1 MPATA
6 TRSELLQERAWSWEA
21 LVGRIQPK
29 GDRLAEWNSE
39 FSAWRNEVLR
49 LRTFEADF
57 FLQEPQA
64 PTLVRMHRGF
74 LCHLISEGEKL
85 ALRLLEHERER
96 PKEVSELQKQLGF
109 LDEFIL
115 NLRMTLETWH
125 SLEDRPEKG
134 TNPLAAFV

>member
-1 MPATA
+1 M
-6 TRSELLQERAWSWEA
+6 E
-21 LVGRIQPK
+21 PK

-39 FSAWRNEVLR
+39 FAAWRNEVQR

-57 FLQEPQA
+57 FLQDPQA
-64 PTLVRMHRGF
+64 PNLVRMHRGF

-85 ALRLLEHERER
+85 ALRLLEHEREWA
-96 PKEVSELQKQLGF
+96 KEVSELHQQLGF

-125 SLEDRPEKG
+125 SLEDRPEKSP
-134 TNPLAAFV
+134 NPLATFV